1 MYSRIL
7 VPLDSSE
14 LAEKVL
20 PHATQIAKGMNV
32 PLALVRVIDQVDPE
46 LTDPRHGLYLDQVSL
61 SLRTS
66 AQEYLNKVASPL
78 RDEGIE
84 VTCEVKEGD
93 VASRIIDE
101 AESEPDTLIA
111 MTTHGYSGVA
121 RWVMGSVTDKIL
133 RGSTNPVLVV
143 RAN

>member
-7 VPLDSSE
+7 VPLDSSG
-14 LAEKVL
+14 LAEMVL
-20 PHATQIAKGMNV
+20 PHAAQIAKSMNV
-32 PLALVRVIDQVDPE
+32 PLALVRVIDQVDPQ
-46 LTDPRHGLYLDQVSL
+46 LTDPQHGLYLDQVAL
-61 SLRTS
+61 SLRTN
-66 AQEYLNKVASPL
+66 AQEYLNKVAGPL

-101 AESEPDTLIA
+101 AQEEPNTLIA

-121 RWVMGSVTDKIL
+121 RWVMGSITDKVL
-133 RGSTNPVLVV
+133 RASTNPMLVI
-143 RAN
+143 RAE

>member
-7 VPLDSSE
+7 VPLDSSG

-20 PHATQIAKGMNV
+20 PHATQIAKGMNIPV
-32 PLALVRVIDQVDPE
+32 TLVRIIDQVDPQ
-46 LTDPRHGLYLDQVSL
+46 LADPQHGLYLDQVSL
-61 SLRTS
+61 SLRNN
-66 AQEYLNKVASPL
+66 AQEYLNKVASSM

-84 VTCEVKEGD
+84 VNCEVREGD

-101 AESEPDTLIA
+101 AEAEPNTLIA

-121 RWVMGSVTDKIL
+121 RWVMGSITDKVL
-133 RGSTNPVLVV
+133 RASTNPMLVI
-143 RAN
+143 RAE